1 MQPKSSPSCGVTP
14 ALCRSPCHFTGEQP
28 EMTTVYIGLAAFAY
42 AAFVVVMLNLFRCTD
57 RDDE

>member
-1 MQPKSSPSCGVTP
+1 
-14 ALCRSPCHFTGEQP
+14 
-28 EMTTVYIGLAAFAY
+28 MTTVYIGLAAFAY